1 MIEFRKAQDKENTY
15 TESLKNKDTKESLKD
30 IGKHMVPNQWQLVSE
45 SSSGSEKS
53 IPLILLYRTGWN
65 LFLPILLRL

>member
-15 TESLKNKDTKESLKD
+15 TESLKNKDTKESLKGT
-30 IGKHMVPNQWQLVSE
+30 GKHIVPNQWQVASE
-45 SSSGSEKS
+45 SSSGSAKC